1 VWFPASGAIGGWGM
15 RKLDCDRRKILRLT
29 VFGAT
34 LGWALDPASS
44 HPVERRAAPKRRLPT
59 VVIDP
64 GHGGIDPGATG
75 PSGVYEKDI
84 VLSTARD
91 FARQLAATRR
101 CRIVLTRRVDKFI
114 PLRDPVRARPRLAS
128 GPVSVAPCRCAAG
141 QGNARVVNIHI
152 VCSGVRSGSCRAR
165 ISENKADLAGINLT
179 RQPREVGTIL
189 MDLVRRQTSNLSIV
203 LARSVVDQLAREL
216 VLLEPSQRS
225 ADFAVLTAPDIPS
238 VLIELGCLSNPKEVR
253 LLKQRGYQ
261 QKLARGLVRAV
272 LAYFAAPAAS

>member
-1 VWFPASGAIGGWGM
+1 
-15 RKLDCDRRKILRLT
+15 
-29 VFGAT
+29 
-34 LGWALDPASS
+34 
-44 HPVERRAAPKRRLPT
+44 
-59 VVIDP
+59 
-64 GHGGIDPGATG
+64 
-75 PSGVYEKDI
+75 
-84 VLSTARD
+84 
-91 FARQLAATRR
+91 
-101 CRIVLTRRVDKFI
+101 
-114 PLRDPVRARPRLAS
+114 
-128 GPVSVAPCRCAAG
+128 
-141 QGNARVVNIHI
+141 
-152 VCSGVRSGSCRAR
+152 
-165 ISENKADLAGINLT
+165 
-179 RQPREVGTIL
+179 